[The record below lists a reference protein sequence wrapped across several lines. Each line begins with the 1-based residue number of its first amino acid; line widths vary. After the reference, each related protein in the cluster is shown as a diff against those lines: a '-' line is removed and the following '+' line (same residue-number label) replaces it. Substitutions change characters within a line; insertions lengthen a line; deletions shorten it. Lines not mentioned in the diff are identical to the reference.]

1 MDSILIGRFIVNRS
15 VESMNP
21 ESTPNRMLLDV
32 SMNPDTT
39 TNRMLLDVSMNPD
52 TTPNRMLLDV
62 SVFLKKRKE
71 KKDTTNM

>member
-39 TNRMLLDVSMNPD
+39 
-52 TTPNRMLLDV
+52 PNRMLLDV

>member
-1 MDSILIGRFIVNRS
+1 LTNWRTALGMDSILIGRFIVNRS

-39 TNRMLLDVSMNPD
+39 
-52 TTPNRMLLDV
+52 PNRMLLDV